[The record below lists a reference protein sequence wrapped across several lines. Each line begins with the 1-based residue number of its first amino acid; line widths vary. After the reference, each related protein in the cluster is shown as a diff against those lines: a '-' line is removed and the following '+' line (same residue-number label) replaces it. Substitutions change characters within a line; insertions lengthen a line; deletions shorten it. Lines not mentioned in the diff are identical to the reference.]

1 VEDVK
6 IFEMLYVDDN
16 GDNCQNRKIYNSSL
30 ESRNMQINK
39 QKTKT
44 MIISRNEKIHEIKI
58 EDTKL
63 EQAKNFKNL
72 SSIIRGHYY

>member
-16 GDNCQNRKIYNSSL
+16 GDNCRNRKIYNSSL
-30 ESRNMQINK
+30 ESRNMQVNK

-44 MIISRNEKIHEIKI
+44 MIISRNEKIHEIRK

-63 EQAKNFKNL
+63 EQAKNTGWTIL
-72 SSIIRGHYY
+72 